1 VYVYKASL
9 DTAPANSRMPE
20 GCRLLA
26 EKPPVDMTELE
37 IEGQKDPYRVL
48 RNEAGAA
55 GANALLVRSRVIIP
69 RRNFECPSA
78 SRITDC
84 PGSSGAWFRVVF
96 ETYACTPEA
105 LRDLD
110 ARKDPA
116 TARR

>member
-1 VYVYKASL
+1 VAVYKASL
-9 DTAPANSRMPE
+9 DTAPANGRMPD

-26 EKPPVDMTELE
+26 QKPPVDMTELE
-37 IEGQKDPYRVL
+37 IEGQKDPYRVF

-55 GANALLVRSRVIIP
+55 GANALLARSRVIVS

-84 PGSSGAWFRVVF
+84 PGSSGAWLRVVF

-110 ARKDPA
+110 ARRDAAGAHP
-116 TARR
+116 